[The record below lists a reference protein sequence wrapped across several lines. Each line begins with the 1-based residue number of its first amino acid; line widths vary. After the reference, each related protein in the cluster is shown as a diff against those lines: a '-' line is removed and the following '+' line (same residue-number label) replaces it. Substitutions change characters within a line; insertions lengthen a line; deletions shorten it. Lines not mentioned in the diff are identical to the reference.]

1 MLVEYT
7 SVKTHQ
13 QQRGLMWFYG
23 EFMVGECELDCIF
36 TTGLLYYNTVKN
48 FLGRGSER
56 HSSNTFDTF
65 ANLANLFHILQ
76 TFKILLQT
84 LQTFFPHLANLQYT
98 FAKILEY

>member
-1 MLVEYT
+1 MHSQEATHTQHTVLVEYT

-23 EFMVGECELDCIF
+23 GFMVGECDYCSIF

-48 FLGRGSER
+48 FLACGSER

-65 ANLANLFHILQ
+65 
-76 TFKILLQT
+76 
-84 LQTFFPHLANLQYT
+84 
-98 FAKILEY
+98 EYF